1 MLPARLPKLHGR
13 PTMGLL
19 AGSKLLSHT
28 RQHTAAVWSS
38 RTLTTTRPLK
48 QTGPRY
54 STDVQPEKPINFYKT
69 HGRAFFKAITL
80 AFLTYQIV
88 YWAWLTLE
96 TEETMDQKK
105 REIKS
110 LESEVRLLDD
120 SRKSHRPAT

>member
-1 MLPARLPKLHGR
+1 
-13 PTMGLL
+13 MGLL
-19 AGSKLLSHT
+19 ARPKLLPFSK
-28 RQHTAAVWSS
+28 QGTAPVWSS
-38 RTLTTTRPLK
+38 RTLTTTRPLR

-54 STDVQPEKPINFYKT
+54 ASEPQPEKPINFYKT

-80 AFLTYQIV
+80 AFLTYQIA

-96 TEETMDQKK
+96 TEDIMDQKK